1 MYIKIR
7 NTKIMVKLESVF
19 AVTAAVL
26 LLVPLMISL
35 PLSLINYFTMEPC
48 QSVFA
53 FCGRTF
59 GEQMAE
65 YIVSYYMGIW
75 ILTMIVTFPL
85 VIYGLPC
92 WCGALLLTGVLGF
105 RWRYSLLATISAV
118 AAVVYWS
125 VTIDNHAPLRQL
137 QAAEVISAPI
147 GPLLVVLN
155 FVVYGP

>member
-1 MYIKIR
+1 
-7 NTKIMVKLESVF
+7 MVKLESVF
-19 AVTAAVL
+19 GVTAAVL

-35 PLSLINYFTMEPC
+35 PLSLINYWTMEPC

-59 GEQMAE
+59 GEQITE
-65 YIVSYYMGIW
+65 YIVSYYMGMW
-75 ILTMIVTFPL
+75 ILSMIVTFPFI
-85 VIYGLPC
+85 IYGLPC
-92 WCGALLLTGVLGF
+92 WGAAWAINRLLGL
-105 RWRYSLLATISAV
+105 RWRYSLSLTVAAL

-125 VTIDNHAPLRQL
+125 VTLDEHAPLRQR

-147 GPLLVVLN
+147 GPLLVVWN